1 MISNYI
7 LLTLVGGIA
16 ISFLVADPPNRIHPV
31 SWLGKLVSYFIPKL
45 KHKSSLK
52 KERLKGIVFTLTLT
66 FGISV
71 VSYYF
76 SVALYKIFGIFALLI
91 YSLLVLKFTM
101 AILTLERHVNAVT
114 NALQEKNLIDAR
126 KKLSYVV
133 GRKTEPLDREH
144 IISAT
149 IESIGESLV
158 DGIGSPLFYYSLFGP
173 SGAIAYRIINTLDSM
188 IGYTDKYHYEIG
200 WMAAKLDTISNYLPA
215 RLCGLLLVVSAKIVG
230 ADWKNSILVM
240 RMDHNNT
247 PSRNGGYPMSALA
260 GALRVRLEK
269 VGFYVLGAN
278 IEPLSI
284 EKCNNAVRMVKL
296 SVILFLVFISIPMV
310 LLLSLI
316 GWWDTLYGF

>member
-7 LLTLVGGIA
+7 LLTLVGGTA
-16 ISFLVADPPNRIHPV
+16 LSFFVADPPNRIHPV
-31 SWLGKLVSYFIPKL
+31 SWLGKLVNYFMPKL

-66 FGISV
+66 IGISV
-71 VSYYF
+71 ASYYF
-76 SVALYKIFGIFALLI
+76 SLALYKIFGIFALLI

-126 KKLSYVV
+126 KKLSNIV

-149 IESIGESLV
+149 IESIGESMV

-215 RLCGLLLVVSAKIVG
+215 RLCGLLLVVSAKILG

-269 VGFYVLGAN
+269 VGFYVLGTN

-284 EKCNNAVRMVKL
+284 EKCNNALRMVKL

-316 GWWDTLYGF
+316 GWWDILYGF